1 MQRCS
6 KAGPQAFVYSRPT
19 RGAAASTHSRV
30 HALLPA
36 ITALIQAGRLDDARA
51 ICLQLVRQEPR
62 AAEPRTWLGTLA
74 AQAGRYE
81 EAVTWFE
88 AAVALA
94 PAQEQIRNNLG
105 VALRRVGRIDDS
117 IGHLQAAVGLR
128 PSYAEAH
135 VNLGNA
141 LRDAGRLEEARSAYR
156 TAVGLMPPH
165 AGTWNAI
172 ARVCLDLGR
181 PDEAL
186 DAGLRATTLAP
197 GDADTWLNFAGAL
210 GQCGRHEEALAALDR
225 ALALRPDDP
234 AIHADRGNA
243 LMALQQHARAIEAF
257 DRSLALAPL
266 QPDVLEARADCA
278 LKAGQPD
285 AAAEGFAR
293 LLAVAP
299 DQPSAAGNLLH
310 ARMLGCDWRDHDA
323 TLAAID
329 TALREGQPAAEPFGY
344 LGIATDEARARTCA
358 ELFSTREF
366 PARAPLRTTRARP
379 DAPRITIGYLCG
391 EFRRHA
397 TTLLMCGAYEQ
408 HDRGRFR
415 LVALDNGWSDGSD
428 ERARVEAAFDEIVPI
443 RALSTDEA
451 ARRIAGLGVDILVN
465 LNGYYGEHRMDVLAR
480 RSAPIQVSY
489 LGFPGTLG
497 APYIDYV
504 IADRVVLPEAA
515 WPHFSESVVWLPDS
529 YQMND
534 DRRAVAPSAG
544 TRADHGLPAQG
555 LVFAC
560 FNNSYKVTPATF
572 SVWMG
577 ILRAVPGSVLWLLQ
591 PPGSGAARLRAEAAA
606 RGVDASRLVF
616 ATWAPPADHLAR
628 IAHADLCLDTLPYN
642 AHTTASDAL
651 WAGVPF
657 ATCVG
662 TTFPGRVGASLLGAM
677 GLPELVASDP
687 HAYERLVVQLALD
700 PGRLAALRER
710 IGALR
715 RTSALFD
722 TRRSTRHLEAAY
734 QQMVDR
740 LAAGQPPAP
749 FAVAPA

>member
-1 MQRCS
+1 M
-6 KAGPQAFVYSRPT
+6 
-19 RGAAASTHSRV
+19 

-51 ICLQLVRQEPR
+51 ICLQLVGQQPR

-74 AQAGRYE
+74 AQAGRYD

-117 IGHLQAAVGLR
+117 IAHLQAAVGLR
-128 PSYAEAH
+128 PGYAEAH

-141 LRDAGRLEEARSAYR
+141 LRDAGRLEEARTAYR

-165 AGTWNAI
+165 AGTWNAM

-181 PDEAL
+181 PDEAV

-197 GDADTWLNFAGAL
+197 GDADTWLNFASAL
-210 GQCGRHEEALAALDR
+210 GQCGRHDEAWVALER
-225 ALALRPDDP
+225 AVVLRPDDP
-234 AIHADRGNA
+234 AIHADRGNV
-243 LMALQQHARAIEAF
+243 LMAVQQHARAIEAF
-257 DRSLALAPL
+257 DRSLALAP
-266 QPDVLEARADCA
+266 QQADVLEARADCA
-278 LKAGQPD
+278 LKAGRPEE
-285 AAAEGFAR
+285 AADGFAR

-299 DQPSAAGNLLH
+299 AHPSVAGNLLH
-310 ARMLGCDWRDHDA
+310 ARMLGCDWRGHDA
-323 TLAAID
+323 AVATID
-329 TALREGQPAAEPFGY
+329 AALRQRQPAAEPFGY
-344 LGIATDEARARTCA
+344 LGIAADEALARHCA
-358 ELFSTREF
+358 ELFSAREF
-366 PARAPLRTTRARP
+366 PERPPLRTTRA
-379 DAPRITIGYLCG
+379 APADGRITIGYLCG

-408 HDRGRFR
+408 HDRQRFR
-415 LVALDNGWSDGSD
+415 LVGLDNGWADESS
-428 ERARVEAAFDEIVPI
+428 ERARLEAAFDEIVPI
-443 RALSTDEA
+443 RALSTDA
-451 ARRIAGLGVDILVN
+451 AAHRIAGLGVDILVN

-480 RSAPIQVSY
+480 RPAPIQVSY

-497 APYIDYV
+497 APFIDYV

-515 WPHFSESVVWLPDS
+515 WPHFSERVVWLPDS

-544 TRADHGLPAQG
+544 TRADHGLPTQG
-555 LVFAC
+555 IVFAC
-560 FNNSYKVTPATF
+560 FNNSYKVTPGTF
-572 SVWMG
+572 SVWMR

-591 PPGSGAARLRAEAAA
+591 PPGAGAARLQEEAVA
-606 RGVDASRLVF
+606 RGIDAHRLVF
-616 ATWAPPADHLAR
+616 AAWAPPADHLAR
-628 IAHADLCLDTLPYN
+628 IAHADLCLDPLPYN

-657 ATCVG
+657 ATCIG

-677 GLPELVASDP
+677 GLPELVAADIE
-687 HAYERLVVQLALD
+687 AYEQLVVQLALAPD
-700 PGRLAALRER
+700 RLAALRER
-710 IGALR
+710 VGALR
-715 RTSALFD
+715 RSSALFD
-722 TRRSTRHLEAAY
+722 TRRTTRHLEAAY
-734 QQMVDR
+734 LRMIER
-740 LAAGQPPAP
+740 LEAGAPPAP
-749 FAVAPA
+749 FAVAPG